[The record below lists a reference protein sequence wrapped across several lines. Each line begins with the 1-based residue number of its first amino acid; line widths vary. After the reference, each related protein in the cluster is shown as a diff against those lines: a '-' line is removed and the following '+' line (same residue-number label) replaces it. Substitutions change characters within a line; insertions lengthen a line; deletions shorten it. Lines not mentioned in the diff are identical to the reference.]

1 MRAARLESQLIIE
14 KKSSLFAPT
23 KLTVVHFVGG
33 PKRPYY
39 SFSPVFLANG
49 MVREARDSGENLQEH
64 VKMTH
69 RYFYAD

>member
-1 MRAARLESQLIIE
+1 MYNLRLNV
-14 KKSSLFAPT
+14 A
-23 KLTVVHFVGG
+23 HFVGG

-49 MVREARDSGENLQEH
+49 MVREARDSGETLQEH